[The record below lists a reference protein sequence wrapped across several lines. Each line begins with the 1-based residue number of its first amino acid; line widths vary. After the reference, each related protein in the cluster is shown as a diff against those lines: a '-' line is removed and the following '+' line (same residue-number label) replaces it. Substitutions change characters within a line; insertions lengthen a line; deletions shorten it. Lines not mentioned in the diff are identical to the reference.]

1 MNANGAFWACGVGG
15 IDRRVRPIPR
25 VAVLHPDLRGL
36 VRRAMFP
43 TLFSDKG
50 ERVSQ
55 ALDVGIEA
63 VMRNLNFLPTCQCFQ
78 RVGQSLLTLA
88 WPHRR
93 REPESRE
100 YCE

>member
-25 VAVLHPDLRGL
+25 VAVSTLDLREL

-63 VMRNLNFLPTCQCFQ
+63 VMETSIFCRRANAFSVSG
-78 RVGQSLLTLA
+78 RVSSLGMAAPSTRTGIA
-88 WPHRR
+88 
-93 REPESRE
+93 E